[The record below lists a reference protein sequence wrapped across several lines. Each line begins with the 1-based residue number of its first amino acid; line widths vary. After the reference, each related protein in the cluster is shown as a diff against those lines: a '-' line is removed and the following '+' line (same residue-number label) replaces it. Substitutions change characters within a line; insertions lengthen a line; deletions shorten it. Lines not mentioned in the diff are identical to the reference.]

1 MMLIALYPELT
12 YTDRMSLYW
21 HHKYLSAARLWGLAF
36 AISFWGLAG
45 CRLHTQKLPEGF
57 VYLSDYAPTIVQD
70 MRYATAY
77 NFTGDLI
84 PGYDDGVCILT
95 RPAAQAL
102 AAVQTELHDRGY
114 TLKVFD
120 CYRPQRA
127 VDAFVA
133 WAEGADTVMKPI
145 FYPGIDKSQLFP
157 DGYIAARSGHSRGS
171 TLDLTIST
179 LENAQAND
187 RATISCRLAAGD
199 AGPNGQLDFG
209 TAFDCF
215 DTLSHT
221 ADPRITPLQAE
232 NRTFLVSIMA
242 SHGFQNYPKEWW
254 HFTYQPEPFPDQ
266 YFDFPVE

>member
-1 MMLIALYPELT
+1 MRFYWRHKSLPAVRLSGLVLGMLVLVL
-12 YTDRMSLYW
+12 
-21 HHKYLSAARLWGLAF
+21 AACRPH
-36 AISFWGLAG
+36 AG
-45 CRLHTQKLPEGF
+45 KLPDGF
-57 VYLSDYAPTIVQD
+57 VYLSTYAPTIVQD

-77 NFTGDLI
+77 NFTGEQI
-84 PGYDDGVCILT
+84 PGYVGGTCILT
-95 RPAAQAL
+95 RPAARAL
-102 AAVQTELHDRGY
+102 AAAQAELREKGF

-120 CYRPQRA
+120 CYRPQGS

-133 WAEGADTVMKPI
+133 WAEGADIAMKQI
-145 FYPGIDKSQLFP
+145 FYPGIEKAQLFP

-171 TLDLTIST
+171 TVDLAISAI
-179 LENAQAND
+179 EEAADKD
-187 RATISCRLAAGD
+187 RATISCRRASGD
-199 AGPNGQLDFG
+199 ARPKGQLDFG

-266 YFDFPVE
+266 YFEFPVE